1 VKKKMQKKE
10 CEKKTGFHFLLLG
23 KPILFTTAKELY
35 PNHSHCRLKILAL
48 MKKKFTA
55 SFFVQTKKSGISL
68 EFFLIESRE
77 VESAARNNHSLSSTP
92 VKLKK

>member
-1 VKKKMQKKE
+1 
-10 CEKKTGFHFLLLG
+10 
-23 KPILFTTAKELY
+23 
-35 PNHSHCRLKILAL
+35 